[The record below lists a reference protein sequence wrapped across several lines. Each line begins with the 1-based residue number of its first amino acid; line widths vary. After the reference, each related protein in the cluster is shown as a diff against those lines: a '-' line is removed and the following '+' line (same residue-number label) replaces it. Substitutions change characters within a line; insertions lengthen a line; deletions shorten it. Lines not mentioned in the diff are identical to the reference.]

1 MGISSYCSIGYCF
14 AFLPI
19 AVILYSI
26 VPKKFRWIPLLAASY
41 VFFWLI
47 SGKLVLYLLF
57 TTVCIYLTGIWLSSV
72 RAECERVTAGQNA
85 SERAKA
91 QKACARN
98 QQIVLA
104 LIIIIHVALLALL
117 KYSKFFAG
125 NINGVLSLM
134 NISFTVPIPKI
145 AAPIGISFYSLQAIS
160 YICDVYRGKTSADK
174 NFARVALFM
183 SFFPQIM
190 EGPICRYSDTAQQ
203 LFRGDAVKYENLTS
217 GMQRIL
223 YGMMK
228 KLVIADRVNGLV
240 TETFSNH
247 ANYNGTVAAVAAV
260 VYTLQLYM
268 EFSGTMD
275 IVIGSAEIFG
285 IKMPENFRQPFFS
298 KTISEFWQ
306 RWHITLGT
314 WFKDYIYYPISMS
327 RTSKKLTK
335 KARKKLG
342 NFYGPMLVSTVALFC
357 VWFCNGM
364 WHGSGWRYI
373 FFGMYHFA
381 LITCGNLIKP
391 LVKTINGKLGI
402 NSSAPLYKGMQIF
415 RSAVLVAIGEMFF
428 RANGLHAGLDMFRL
442 IFTDFKLET
451 FKDGTLLNLGMD
463 IQDYIIVL
471 VTVAIVFTVSVM
483 NEKGKSVRTLVQQK
497 NLPIRWT
504 VYFALIFYIII
515 FGAYGPGYVQLD
527 PIYADF

>member
-1 MGISSYCSIGYCF
+1 
-14 AFLPI
+14 
-19 AVILYSI
+19 
-26 VPKKFRWIPLLAASY
+26 
-41 VFFWLI
+41 
-47 SGKLVLYLLF
+47 
-57 TTVCIYLTGIWLSSV
+57 
-72 RAECERVTAGQNA
+72 
-85 SERAKA
+85 
-91 QKACARN
+91 
-98 QQIVLA
+98 
-104 LIIIIHVALLALL
+104 
-117 KYSKFFAG
+117 
-125 NINGVLSLM
+125 M

-160 YICDVYRGKTSADK
+160 YICDVYRGKISADK

-335 KARKKLG
+335 KQEKSSAI
-342 NFYGPMLVSTVALFC
+342 STAPCL
-357 VWFCNGM
+357 
-364 WHGSGWRYI
+364 
-373 FFGMYHFA
+373 
-381 LITCGNLIKP
+381 
-391 LVKTINGKLGI
+391 
-402 NSSAPLYKGMQIF
+402 SAPLRCF
-415 RSAVLVAIGEMFF
+415 
-428 RANGLHAGLDMFRL
+428 
-442 IFTDFKLET
+442 
-451 FKDGTLLNLGMD
+451 
-463 IQDYIIVL
+463 
-471 VTVAIVFTVSVM
+471 
-483 NEKGKSVRTLVQQK
+483 
-497 NLPIRWT
+497 
-504 VYFALIFYIII
+504 
-515 FGAYGPGYVQLD
+515 AYGSATECGTAQAGG
-527 PIYADF
+527 IYFSECITLRLSRAAIL

>member
-1 MGISSYCSIGYCF
+1 
-14 AFLPI
+14 
-19 AVILYSI
+19 
-26 VPKKFRWIPLLAASY
+26 
-41 VFFWLI
+41 
-47 SGKLVLYLLF
+47 
-57 TTVCIYLTGIWLSSV
+57 
-72 RAECERVTAGQNA
+72 
-85 SERAKA
+85 
-91 QKACARN
+91 
-98 QQIVLA
+98 
-104 LIIIIHVALLALL
+104 
-117 KYSKFFAG
+117 
-125 NINGVLSLM
+125 
-134 NISFTVPIPKI
+134 
-145 AAPIGISFYSLQAIS
+145 
-160 YICDVYRGKTSADK
+160 
-174 NFARVALFM
+174 
-183 SFFPQIM
+183 
-190 EGPICRYSDTAQQ
+190 
-203 LFRGDAVKYENLTS
+203 
-217 GMQRIL
+217 
-223 YGMMK
+223 MMK